1 MQSQL
6 TVRLSGDLDKEIAD
20 LSKKLRLKRSHIVRM
35 ALEKFLEDFNVKEKT
50 APYERVKDLIGDVSS
65 GIPDL
70 GESHRKHLLRK
81 IREYAARRGMPGIR
95 ETRLKAGPNYH
106 G

>member
-6 TVRLSGDLDKEIAD
+6 TVRLSEDLDKEITN
-20 LSKKLRLKRSHIVRM
+20 LSKKLRLKRSYIVTM
-35 ALEKFLEDFNVKEKT
+35 ALEKFLENFNVKEEP
-50 APYERVKDLIGDVSS
+50 APYKRGKDLIGNDSS

-81 IREYAARRGMPGIR
+81 FRKNA
-95 ETRLKAGPNYH
+95 
-106 G
+106 